1 MMADQLQTFLR
12 LKQVKTAT
20 GMSRSWLY
28 SAIQRNEFPAQISL
42 GARAVAWESSAV
54 AAWQAGRIKAS
65 RKAA

>member
-1 MMADQLQTFLR
+1 MAEQLQTFLR
-12 LKQVKTAT
+12 LKQVKAAT

-28 SAIQRNEFPAQISL
+28 EAIRRNEFPAPISL

-54 AAWQAGRIKAS
+54 AQWQAGRIQAS